1 MNMDDFNKAEGIV
14 EDILKLKSKMD
25 DMISLIEHIQETKGN
40 TLVLGLS
47 FPSGTGT
54 TIKIDK
60 ETGLE
65 VWGAMLAM
73 KNTELAKL
81 AAELEKV

>member
-14 EDILKLKSKMD
+14 EDILKLKSKTE
-25 DMISLIEHIQETKGN
+25 DMARLIRSIKETEVA
-40 TLVLGLS
+40 TLAMRLS
-47 FPSGTGT
+47 FRNGTGDAI
-54 TIKIDK
+54 TIDR
-60 ETGLE
+60 ETALD